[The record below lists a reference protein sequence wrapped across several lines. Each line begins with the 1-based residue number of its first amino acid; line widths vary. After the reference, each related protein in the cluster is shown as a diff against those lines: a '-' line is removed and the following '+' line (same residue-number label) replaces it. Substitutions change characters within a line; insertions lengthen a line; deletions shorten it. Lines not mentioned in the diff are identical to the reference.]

1 MLLWHWGV
9 IIVAVAIIAF
19 VAGQKSYIRKVKAL
33 GSLLI
38 LVDEV
43 DGTRYPLCELNNDH
57 DLWELKTG
65 EIATFIVKKR
75 ENK

>member
-1 MLLWHWGV
+1 MALWEWGTIIV
-9 IIVAVAIIAF
+9 IVAVIAF
-19 VAGQKSYIRKVKAL
+19 ILGEKSYVRKVKAI
-33 GSLLI
+33 GSLII

-65 EIATFIVKKR
+65 EIATFIVK
-75 ENK
+75 ENKR

>member
-1 MLLWHWGV
+1 MLLCQWGV
-9 IIVAVAIIAF
+9 IIVVVAIAAF
-19 VAGQKSYIRKVKAL
+19 IAGQKSYIRKVKSL

-38 LVDEV
+38 LIDEV

>member
-1 MLLWHWGV
+1 MLLWQWGV
-9 IIVAVAIIAF
+9 IIVVVAIVAF
-19 VAGQKSYIRKVKAL
+19 IAGQKSYIRKVKSL

-65 EIATFIVKKR
+65 DVAIFTVKHVDKS
-75 ENK
+75 